1 MSQLKNQLRAR
12 LKRLQGAS
20 AARCKG
26 AGDSSTVRLPAL
38 PLSHGKAL
46 RPSPNSVPQFTHPFQ
61 ALQER
66 SPGTPVPAHIPP
78 APAAAVMQSPHT
90 ICHTNPSLT
99 AYPFSSLCAPGSH
112 KSSMKQQG
120 VKENKNS
127 CRDKGVRLSPGPD
140 PGQGA
145 WRSHI
150 QAILGLD
157 LVSEHLMGSERKRTQ
172 AGGRASPAPQIISTA
187 DSQMLIC
194 HFR

>member
-1 MSQLKNQLRAR
+1 MATRSERCPVQRRRRQQHGPA
-12 LKRLQGAS
+12 AS
-20 AARCKG
+20 AASVPRERSAPVAELRASVYPSISSLAGEKPRHPRARSHSSGTSRCRHAKP
-26 AGDSSTVRLPAL
+26 SHHMSHEPIFNCLSLLL
-38 PLSHGKAL
+38 PLCSRLA
-46 RPSPNSVPQFTHPFQ
+46 Q
-61 ALQER
+61 
-66 SPGTPVPAHIPP
+66 
-78 APAAAVMQSPHT
+78 
-90 ICHTNPSLT
+90 
-99 AYPFSSLCAPGSH
+99 
-112 KSSMKQQG
+112 SSMKQQG

-145 WRSHI
+145 RTSHV

-157 LVSEHLMGSERKRTQ
+157 LVSEHLTGSERKRTQ